1 MEGKTRKHWGDQQ
14 DGTYR
19 NPILNADYSDPD
31 IVREGDTYYMIT
43 STFQFSPGMAILES
57 KDLIN
62 WKTINYAMDNLDEL
76 CEDLNWTK
84 MNSYNQGVYAGSLRH
99 LKWKE
104 KRPDGTYVD
113 KSKWYMYTTI
123 INGGIVVAT
132 ADDIYGKWTCDYMKD
147 KNGLPVKA
155 RQWDD
160 NCPYW
165 EFNEDGTRKAAYMIS
180 SNPGFNWYLHMFQM
194 SLDGMQLLDGD
205 VRYMQVPFD
214 TVRRRTGVTPKEMLF
229 EGDTPMGNTLMGDP
243 NGEVLDKYTGE
254 PIPSANRCGLA
265 HRAVMNEYGDIK
277 STTNAYQILGR
288 EGVIISDIS
297 SVEAS
302 KIIRFDESM
311 AHRAVMNEYGDIKS
325 TTNAYQILGREG
337 VIISDISSVEASKI
351 IRFDESTAIGKT
363 TFTGRHGENQKVSDY
378 IYIFSSEYWDDTR
391 IPLLRRAK
399 CIYGDIFDEN
409 GVYVGPGSP
418 EQVGVYETQRICV
431 NTTVPYDMRE
441 PNQGGYIDVPAELAE
456 DHKEHWYW
464 ITQHGNNFV
473 AAECRPTSLLP
484 VTWVEGWPLV
494 GELDE
499 NGEYLSKG
507 IADSSADPYDGTGLN
522 GNTNDSIHHPQAKY
536 KPGRMGMHYKKPPIK
551 GKHPILNFQD
561 SDNFGSGPYAG
572 QQNSI
577 NGKLS
582 PNWMWNYVPR
592 NAFWSLTQRPG
603 YFRLYAFSTVDGSRN
618 LFCAGN
624 ILSQRYIAASHVL
637 AEIKI
642 DICHMKPGQE
652 AGLIHFNG
660 GKSYSSIG
668 IIMDEEGKKYLSFN
682 QKDTEILVKEYM
694 KPGQEAGLIHFNGGK
709 SYSSIGIIMD
719 EEGKKYL
726 SFNQKDTE
734 ILVKESDVILRSMV
748 DDQAVNEYWY
758 SVDQGETFHKC
769 GEPYELSCGGYRG
782 DCIGIYTY
790 NNHEKRDCSFVP
802 DEETN
807 FGYIDVEY
815 FRYEYER

>member
-243 NGEVLDKYTGE
+243 DGEVLDKYTGE
-254 PIPSANRCGLA
+254 PIPSANRCGL
-265 HRAVMNEYGDIK
+265 
-277 STTNAYQILGR
+277 
-288 EGVIISDIS
+288 
-297 SVEAS
+297 
-302 KIIRFDESM
+302 

-399 CIYGDIFDEN
+399 CIY
-409 GVYVGPGSP
+409 
-418 EQVGVYETQRICV
+418 R
-431 NTTVPYDMRE
+431 
-441 PNQGGYIDVPAELAE
+441 
-456 DHKEHWYW
+456 
-464 ITQHGNNFV
+464 
-473 AAECRPTSLLP
+473 
-484 VTWVEGWPLV
+484 
-494 GELDE
+494 
-499 NGEYLSKG
+499 
-507 IADSSADPYDGTGLN
+507 
-522 GNTNDSIHHPQAKY
+522 
-536 KPGRMGMHYKKPPIK
+536 
-551 GKHPILNFQD
+551 
-561 SDNFGSGPYAG
+561 
-572 QQNSI
+572 
-577 NGKLS
+577 
-582 PNWMWNYVPR
+582 
-592 NAFWSLTQRPG
+592 G
-603 YFRLYAFSTVDGSRN
+603 YF
-618 LFCAGN
+618 
-624 ILSQRYIAASHVL
+624 
-637 AEIKI
+637 
-642 DICHMKPGQE
+642 
-652 AGLIHFNG
+652 
-660 GKSYSSIG
+660 
-668 IIMDEEGKKYLSFN
+668 
-682 QKDTEILVKEYM
+682 
-694 KPGQEAGLIHFNGGK
+694 
-709 SYSSIGIIMD
+709 
-719 EEGKKYL
+719 
-726 SFNQKDTE
+726 
-734 ILVKESDVILRSMV
+734 
-748 DDQAVNEYWY
+748 
-758 SVDQGETFHKC
+758 
-769 GEPYELSCGGYRG
+769 
-782 DCIGIYTY
+782 
-790 NNHEKRDCSFVP
+790 
-802 DEETN
+802 
-807 FGYIDVEY
+807 
-815 FRYEYER
+815 

>member
-14 DGTYR
+14 DGTYK

-104 KRPDGTYVD
+104 KRPDGMYVD

-243 NGEVLDKYTGE
+243 DGEVLDKYTGE
-254 PIPSANRCGLA
+254 PIPSANRCGL
-265 HRAVMNEYGDIK
+265 
-277 STTNAYQILGR
+277 
-288 EGVIISDIS
+288 
-297 SVEAS
+297 
-302 KIIRFDESM
+302 

-642 DICHMKPGQE
+642 DIRQMKPGQE

-682 QKDTEILVKEYM
+682 QKDTEILVKE
-694 KPGQEAGLIHFNGGK
+694 F
-709 SYSSIGIIMD
+709 
-719 EEGKKYL
+719 
-726 SFNQKDTE
+726 
-734 ILVKESDVILRSMV
+734 DVILRSMV

>member
-243 NGEVLDKYTGE
+243 DGEVLDKYTGE
-254 PIPSANRCGLA
+254 PIPSANRCGL
-265 HRAVMNEYGDIK
+265 
-277 STTNAYQILGR
+277 
-288 EGVIISDIS
+288 
-297 SVEAS
+297 
-302 KIIRFDESM
+302 

-418 EQVGVYETQRICV
+418 EQIGVYETQRICV

-603 YFRLYAFSTVDGSRN
+603 YFRMYAFSTVDGSRN
-618 LFCAGN
+618 LFCVGN

-642 DICHMKPGQE
+642 DIRH
-652 AGLIHFNG
+652 
-660 GKSYSSIG
+660 
-668 IIMDEEGKKYLSFN
+668 
-682 QKDTEILVKEYM
+682 M